1 MIHLSLSLP
10 CKNGILLAVCSLS
23 AIISGC
29 SIVNPTP
36 DLPSVPKVIT
46 TRPVQGNI
54 VTYISQTDFASANA
68 RLKSAIENRGLTLFA
83 TVDHAAGAAK
93 VGQTLA
99 PNTLYI
105 FGNPKAGTPLMLANP
120 ALGLDLPLKAQVRE
134 QDGQVLITVSDIRAI
149 TAAAGVTEPAQVIE
163 NIAGALNAI
172 ATEAAG

>member
-1 MIHLSLSLP
+1 MLASLIPRPL
-10 CKNGILLAVCSLS
+10 KHWVLLAAFPFAA
-23 AIISGC
+23 AITGC
-29 SIVNPTP
+29 STINP
-36 DLPSVPKVIT
+36 PSRPPAALEVIT
-46 TRPVQGNI
+46 AQAVQGKN

-68 RLKSAIENRGLTLFA
+68 RLKSAIEARGLTVFA

-120 ALGLDLPLKAQVRE
+120 ALGLDLPLKAQIRE
-134 QDGQVLITVSDIRAI
+134 EGGQVIITVSDIRAI
-149 TAAAGVTEPAQVIE
+149 TAAAGVTEPAQIIE
-163 NIAGALNAI
+163 NIANALDAI

>member
-1 MIHLSLSLP
+1 MMHSFPLMA
-10 CKNGILLAVCSLS
+10 CKSGLLLASFALT
-23 AIISGC
+23 GC
-29 SIVNPTP
+29 AAFSSTQQLPT
-36 DLPSVPKVIT
+36 
-46 TRPVQGNI
+46 VQA
-54 VTYISQTDFASANA
+54 VTATPQAQGPQVTHISQSDFASTSA
-68 RLKSAIENRGLTLFA
+68 RLKSSIESRGLTLFA
-83 TVDHAAGAAK
+83 IVDHAAGAAN

-163 NIAGALNAI
+163 NIARALDTI
-172 ATEAAG
+172 ATEAAGS